1 MNITKSKIYELWNT
15 EHSKVIKYRQVIKNN
30 TSNELKSIETESL
43 NDLLKEVKI
52 QISKWNDIS

>member
-52 QISKWNDIS
+52 QISKWNNIS